1 MVKRL
6 KKTIALLLL
15 LFIYGITPSLVS
27 FTSEVSAAEQTDWKN
42 FAIKETKKR
51 YPLSQVLFAQK
62 IWDNTKKN
70 QTVKQYKVT
79 VREGMKD
86 IGVFV
91 TISYDAKT
99 EKVKKIQVLEEA
111 D

>member
-1 MVKRL
+1 M
-6 KKTIALLLL
+6 KKSIVLLLL
-15 LFIYGITPSLVS
+15 LFIYGLTPSLVS
-27 FTSEVSAAEQTDWKN
+27 ISSDVSAAQHTDWKN
-42 FAIKETKKR
+42 VAVKETKKR

>member
-1 MVKRL
+1 M
-6 KKTIALLLL
+6 KKSIVLLLL
-15 LFIYGITPSLVS
+15 LFIYGLTPSLVS
-27 FTSEVSAAEQTDWKN
+27 ISSDVSAAQHTDWKN
-42 FAIKETKKR
+42 VAVNETKKR

>member
-1 MVKRL
+1 VIRL
-6 KKTIALLLL
+6 KKSIVLLLL
-15 LFIYGITPSLVS
+15 IFIYGFTPSMVS
-27 FTSEVSAAEQTDWKN
+27 ISSYVSAAHHTDWKD
-42 FAIKETKKR
+42 FAVNETKKR

>member
-1 MVKRL
+1 MVSISS
-6 KKTIALLLL
+6 T
-15 LFIYGITPSLVS
+15 
-27 FTSEVSAAEQTDWKN
+27 VSASQHTDWKD
-42 FAIKETKKR
+42 FAVKETKKR

-91 TISYDAKT
+91 TISYDAKS

>member
-1 MVKRL
+1 M
-6 KKTIALLLL
+6 KKSIVLFLL
-15 LFIYGITPSLVS
+15 LFIYGLTPSLVS
-27 FTSEVSAAEQTDWKN
+27 ISSDVSAAQHTDWKN
-42 FAIKETKKR
+42 VAVKETKKR

>member
-1 MVKRL
+1 MR
-6 KKTIALLLL
+6 KTILLLL
-15 LFIYGITPSLVS
+15 LLLIYGLQPALVS
-27 FTSEVSAAEQTDWKN
+27 HSANVYAEKHTDWKN
-42 FAIKETKKR
+42 VAVKETKKR

-79 VREGMKD
+79 LREGIKD

-99 EKVKKIQVLEEA
+99 EKIKKIQVLEEA

>member
-1 MVKRL
+1 MICL
-6 KKTIALLLL
+6 KKSIVLLLL
-15 LFIYGITPSLVS
+15 LFIYGFTPSMVS
-27 FTSEVSAAEQTDWKN
+27 ISSTVSAAQHTDWKD
-42 FAIKETKKR
+42 FAVKETKKR

>member
-1 MVKRL
+1 M
-6 KKTIALLLL
+6 KKSIVLLLL
-15 LFIYGITPSLVS
+15 LFIYGFTPSMVS
-27 FTSEVSAAEQTDWKN
+27 ISSTVSAAHHTDWKD
-42 FAIKETKKR
+42 FAVKETKKR

-99 EKVKKIQVLEEA
+99 GKVKKIQVLEEA